1 MVDDNRWSS
10 DCARKLCFTNG
21 RKNAVAQH
29 AVDQMHNVE
38 LVGCMLVSKTYGIP
52 GRCQSMS
59 VVDADEV
66 YGGGSRNSRDDS
78 PTRLFHRS

>member
-1 MVDDNRWSS
+1 M
-10 DCARKLCFTNG
+10 
-21 RKNAVAQH
+21 AQH

-66 YGGGSRNSRDDS
+66 YGGGAKTVEAFLRTTDLVSRRQ
-78 PTRLFHRS
+78 P